1 MSLLESYLQQ
11 NKEAKK
17 LPFVLPICLRNSF
30 VLPICL
36 RSSQVKYSFSPSVY
50 DYFEEPA
57 IAREFKLLERPLL
70 VKVDS

>member
-17 LPFVLPICLRNSF
+17 LPFVLPICLRNG
-30 VLPICL
+30 
-36 RSSQVKYSFSPSVY
+36 QVENSFSPSVY
-50 DYFEEPA
+50 DCFEEPA